1 MIKERLPL
9 KACDDDAAPKLEGN
23 FQWNLS
29 QVYEG
34 PAFSSICRGQ
44 AALTPRVTAK
54 VDVLICVPG
63 ER

>member
-1 MIKERLPL
+1 MIKERLPP
-9 KACDDDAAPKLEGN
+9 KACDDGAAPKLERE
-23 FQWNLS
+23 FPMHLS